1 MFSQPELAPITRL
14 LAETGVTDLVFNGHR
29 HAAVLRQD
37 RWNPVPS
44 GFDSEEQLSQA
55 AKMLISL
62 GGKRIDLAQP
72 FASANLEKVR
82 VHAILASSVNSRTH
96 LSIRVHASREV
107 ALSQW
112 LSFNRISADQASL
125 LKQMLESQ
133 ASFLV
138 SGSAGAGKT
147 TLLRALLGEVETQR
161 IITIEDTAELQ
172 LGSQSCVALIAREA
186 NVEGRGEITLNQ
198 LLIESLR
205 MRPDRIVIGE
215 VRSAELITLLQASSS
230 GHSAAA
236 TMHATSI
243 DQVFNRIE
251 SIAISSTADARQV
264 VDLARNTIRWLVH
277 ISVAA
282 SKRTLEIRRNE

>member
-1 MFSQPELAPITRL
+1 
-14 LAETGVTDLVFNGHR
+14 
-29 HAAVLRQD
+29 
-37 RWNPVPS
+37 
-44 GFDSEEQLSQA
+44 
-55 AKMLISL
+55 
-62 GGKRIDLAQP
+62 
-72 FASANLEKVR
+72 
-82 VHAILASSVNSRTH
+82 
-96 LSIRVHASREV
+96 V

-112 LSFNRISADQASL
+112 LFFNRISTDQASL
-125 LKQMLESQ
+125 LKQMLESKE
-133 ASFLV
+133 SFLV

-243 DQVFNRIE
+243 DQVFDRIE

-264 VDLARNTIRWLVH
+264 VHLARNTIRWHVH

>member
-14 LAETGVTDLVFNGHR
+14 LAETGVTDLVFNGHQ
-29 HAAVLRQD
+29 HAAMLRQD

-125 LKQMLESQ
+125 LKQMLASKE
-133 ASFLV
+133 SFLV
-138 SGSAGAGKT
+138 TGSAGAGKT